1 MGNVD
6 VHFFTVKPKKK
17 FSFKSGERIF
27 YPLVKFVAL
36 LHFIELQ
43 IFKNIYYS
51 LKNMSIR

>member
-6 VHFFTVKPKKK
+6 VHFYTVKPKKK